1 MPITQSQAVMAVQQN
16 GERFTFRDADMSAG
30 AQDGTSLSTGQVGE
44 IGVSQVGSDGQT
56 ADYSAVMMGQPPL
69 NPDAAVVGNEGF
81 INPGGSTVND
91 TTENAIGVKKTGD
104 PGFVQRNNT
113 FGWVPR
119 RTTNT
124 TTNSEKVKFYPTRP
138 IARQGRELIYAI
150 KDEST
155 GPQVSLSSSVVEV
168 PAVGGDI

>member
-1 MPITQSQAVMAVQQN
+1 MRAVQQN

-30 AQDGTSLSTGQVGE
+30 DDDGNSLSTGQVGE
-44 IGVSQVGSDGQT
+44 IGVAEVGSDGQLT
-56 ADYSAVMMGQPPL
+56 DYSAVMVGQPPT
-69 NPDAAVVGNEGF
+69 NPDAQVIGNEAF
-81 INPGGSTVND
+81 INPGGTTVND

-113 FGWVPR
+113 FGWKSR
-119 RTTNT
+119 RSTNT
-124 TTNSEKVKFYPTRP
+124 STNSEQVKIYPTRP

-155 GPQVSLSSSVVEV
+155 APQVSLSSSTVEV